1 MSYNSS
7 SIRCV
12 NLISGVQI
20 RCARAALAWS
30 IEHLSTMSQ
39 ISVSTIKRMEATD
52 GIPNSTAANL
62 KIIRL
67 TLEAA
72 GIEFIGTPN
81 DRPGIRANIQ

>member
-1 MSYNSS
+1 MEL
-7 SIRCV
+7 V
-12 NLISGVQI
+12 NLINGLQI

-30 IEHLSTMSQ
+30 IEQLASESK

-52 GIPNSTAANL
+52 GLPNSTAANI

-72 GIEFIGTPN
+72 GIEFIGTPD
-81 DRPGIRANIQ
+81 DRPGIRINNK